1 MIKFGPAGNC
11 KTFYDAGYKRTIEA
25 PKWIS
30 ENGLTAYEYSFGK
43 GFTLPDDTAIKIG
56 EEMKKYGITISI
68 HAPYYINF
76 ATPTDEMADK
86 SYGYVLES
94 LRKLR
99 LVGGTQLVVHP
110 ASQGKM
116 PREEA
121 VALTKKRLE
130 ILKDKII
137 ENGYDDMYVC
147 LETMGKS
154 QQIGTYEEIID
165 FCTIFDKFIP
175 TFDFGHI
182 NALTHGSLKTYD
194 DYKKIFDRC
203 IEKLGFERT
212 RIAHIHFSK
221 IEYREKGEIKHL
233 TLEDNV
239 YGPEFEPLA
248 RVLRDYNL
256 DCVVICESKEY
267 QGRDAIIL
275 KNIYENVLKE
285 N

>member
-11 KTFYDAGYKRTIEA
+11 KTFYDEGFKRTIEA
-25 PKWIS
+25 PKWLN
-30 ENGLTAYEYSFGK
+30 EHGLDAYEYSFGK
-43 GFTLPDDTAIKIG
+43 GFTLPDETAIKIG

-76 ATPTDEMADK
+76 ATPTDEMAEK

-99 LVGGTQLVVHP
+99 LIGGTQLVVHP

-116 PREEA
+116 TREEA
-121 VALTKKRLE
+121 VELTKKRLN

-154 QQIGTYEEIID
+154 MQIGTVDEILD

-182 NALTHGSLKTYD
+182 NALTGGSLKTYD
-194 DYKKIFDRC
+194 DYKKIIDKS
-203 IEKLGFERT
+203 IQVIGLERT
-212 RIAHIHFSK
+212 KIAHIHFSK
-221 IEYREKGEIKHL
+221 IEYGDKGEIKHL
-233 TLEDNV
+233 TLDDQV

-248 RVLRDYNL
+248 KVLKDYDLN
-256 DCVVICESKEY
+256 CVVICESREY
-267 QGRDAIIL
+267 MGRDAMTL
-275 KNIYENVLKE
+275 KSIYENV
-285 N
+285 